1 MRFNA
6 RVASAAGLV
15 AVILGVAACGTSSGS
30 ADSGG
35 SAGSGGSGGSGKGSG
50 DKATLT
56 LYNAQHEDLMKLM
69 VADFTKA
76 TGIKVNMRNG
86 EDFELGNQL
95 VQEGTASPAD
105 VFVTENSPAMT
116 LVDSKGLFAR
126 VDDATLAQVPPQF
139 APTDKNW
146 VGFAARSTVF
156 AYNAGHLK
164 TADLPSSIMDLATP
178 QWKGKV
184 GISPAGADFQAIVS
198 AVLSLK
204 GETAT
209 AAWLKGLK
217 DNALVYQGNGAV
229 MKAVNAGEISSGVIY
244 HYYWYKDQAESGA
257 NSNKVKLQ
265 YFGNQDPGAFL
276 SISGAGVI
284 KSSKNQAEAQQLVRY
299 LNGAAGQK
307 VLADSLALEYPIGN
321 RATAN
326 KVLKP
331 LSELSPPTVDV
342 TTLNGP
348 KVVELMQ
355 QAGLL

>member
-1 MRFNA
+1 MRFSP
-6 RVASAAGLV
+6 RVAIAAGLV
-15 AVILGVAACGTSSGS
+15 TSLCGVAACGSSS
-30 ADSGG
+30 TTADT
-35 SAGSGGSGGSGKGSG
+35 GKGSG

-56 LYNAQHEDLMKLM
+56 LYNAQHEDLMALM

-95 VQEGTASPAD
+95 VQEGGASPAD

-116 LVDSKGLFAR
+116 LVDGKGLFTKI
-126 VDDATLAQVPPQF
+126 DDAALAQVPAQF
-139 APTDKNW
+139 APADKDW

-156 AYNAGHLK
+156 AYNPAELRA
-164 TADLPSSIMDLATP
+164 ADLPASLMDLAKP

-198 AVLSLK
+198 AVLALK
-204 GETAT
+204 GEPAA
-209 AAWLKGLK
+209 AAWLKGMK
-217 DNALVYQGNGAV
+217 ENAKVYSGNSAV
-229 MKAVNAGEISSGVIY
+229 MKAVNAGQVGSGVIY
-244 HYYWYKDQAESGA
+244 HYYWHKDQAESGA
-257 NSNKVKLQ
+257 NSKNVKQL

-276 SISGAGVI
+276 SVSGAGVL
-284 KSSKNQAEAQQLVRY
+284 KSSKHQAEAQQLVKY

-307 VLADSLALEYPIGN
+307 VLADSKALEYPIGKG
-321 RATAN
+321 AAAN

-331 LSELSPPTVDV
+331 LTELSPPLVPV
-342 TTLNGP
+342 ATLNGP

>member
-1 MRFNA
+1 MRVNV
-6 RVASAAGLV
+6 RVASAAAMV
-15 AVILGVAACGTSSGS
+15 AAMLGVAACGTSSGS
-30 ADSGG
+30 TQAGQSG
-35 SAGSGGSGGSGKGSG
+35 AKP
-50 DKATLT
+50 TLT
-56 LYNAQHEDLMKLM
+56 LYNAQHEDLMALM

-76 TGIKVNMRNG
+76 SGIKVNMRNG

-95 VQEGTASPAD
+95 VQEGAASPAD

-116 LVDSKGLFAR
+116 LVDSKGLFAT
-126 VDDATLAQVPPQF
+126 VENAALAQVPAQF
-139 APTDKNW
+139 APTDKGW

-156 AYNAGHLK
+156 VYNQAQLK
-164 TADLPSSIMDLATP
+164 AADLPASIMELSEP

-198 AVLSLK
+198 AVLALK
-204 GETAT
+204 GEPAT
-209 AAWLKGLK
+209 VAWLKGLK
-217 DNALVYQGNGAV
+217 DNARVYQGNSAV

-257 NSNKVKLQ
+257 NSKNVKQL

-284 KSSKNQAEAQQLVRY
+284 KSSKHQAEAQQLVKY

-307 VLADSLALEYPIGN
+307 VLSDSKALEYPIGKG
-321 RATAN
+321 AAAN

-331 LSELSPPTVDV
+331 LSELSPPTVDL